1 MPAGKLQCLSGF
13 PLPWTWPS
21 NLVSSL
27 RLVLLWCWERWAAPS
42 LTAVPSVSSLGPLST
57 GFTGAALSVP
67 SFNYKW
73 AHAQQEQPRSCW
85 SLHIKRH
92 RKLRPVLLW
101 PRCSIQDY
109 IRNWEYFCKKCFMF
123 HLSPDVGLFF
133 FCNLFTCSK
142 GRTKS
147 CAIPQC
153 HAATTPAVAERA
165 LAPVPS
171 TRRPSGRDLQDKSKM
186 LIFFN
191 CNIGH
196 SEAAF
201 RAVASHP
208 KRIKQSK
215 TMYLIQTVTAKRNSC
230 IVLLQ

>member
-1 MPAGKLQCLSGF
+1 MCLLLITNGPTLSKNSPGPAGHSTSSDTASSDLFCCGHGA
-13 PLPWTWPS
+13 
-21 NLVSSL
+21 VSKTTYAIGNIFVRS
-27 RLVLLWCWERWAAPS
+27 VLCFTCHLM
-42 LTAVPSVSSLGPLST
+42 LG
-57 GFTGAALSVP
+57 
-67 SFNYKW
+67 
-73 AHAQQEQPRSCW
+73 
-85 SLHIKRH
+85 
-92 RKLRPVLLW
+92 
-101 PRCSIQDY
+101 
-109 IRNWEYFCKKCFMF
+109 
-123 HLSPDVGLFF
+123 FF